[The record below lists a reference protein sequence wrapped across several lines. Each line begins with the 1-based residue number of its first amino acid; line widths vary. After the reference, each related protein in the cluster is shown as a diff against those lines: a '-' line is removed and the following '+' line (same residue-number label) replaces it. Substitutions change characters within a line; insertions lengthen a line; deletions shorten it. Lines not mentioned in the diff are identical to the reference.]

1 MRLSSQEA
9 ITKLRS
15 QLRFDPTAIQLLGA
29 STGDVVPAEAG
40 KPEVNTRAGGAQ
52 LEVNTQS
59 TAPVQGEGSLMVLR
73 FKALSPRP
81 STSVAAM
88 LSVIGS
94 TGAAVG
100 NGAATPLNISIQ

>member
-1 MRLSSQEA
+1 
-9 ITKLRS
+9 
-15 QLRFDPTAIQLLGA
+15 
-29 STGDVVPAEAG
+29 
-40 KPEVNTRAGGAQ
+40 
-52 LEVNTQS
+52 
-59 TAPVQGEGSLMVLR
+59 MVLR

-100 NGAATPLNISIQ
+100 NSAATPLNISIQ